1 MKITNEREIET
12 KMRKRDV
19 LDVKSRKN
27 VIMDLLLCTM
37 ATMCLTSCS
46 KRVDKGERTITETKT
61 SEVTT
66 NSNGGGDDKKIIP
79 LMFDYNN
86 GKLHELDDKYGTC
99 YEVFLRS
106 FCDGNGDGIGDING
120 LISKLDYI
128 NDGNSE
134 TDGDLG
140 ADEIWLMPIHPSP
153 SYHKYDVMDYTDI
166 DSAYGSLEDFD
177 NLIKECDKRGIKVI
191 LDMVFNHTSSK
202 HPWFKEAYEEISSLK
217 EGEKIQKDNCSK
229 YISYY
234 NITDEIKG
242 TGYKK
247 IGNSDYY
254 YECQFSDNMPDL
266 NLANDEVRKELEKV
280 MKFWLDKGVS
290 GFRLDA
296 TTYYMSGDL
305 DGNID
310 VLTWLNNYVKS
321 VKEDAYIVGEAWTN
335 EPTYSAMYKS
345 RVDSFFNF
353 EFAEKGGVISSIL
366 NGSKDAS
373 YFGEM
378 VCKFND
384 DFEGNNENFVDA
396 PFLSNH
402 DTGRVAGYFAGDEAD
417 EKIKIAWAMNM
428 LQGGRAFLYYGEELG
443 MKGSGADE
451 NKRVHMYWSDGEYA
465 GMTGDPEGSTFKMK
479 YESYEKQKDDPYSIY
494 NFMKQAIKLRNI
506 FPQIARGKNELVEE
520 LSDKNICVL
529 KKGGLESFKEFE
541 DGAKALTDEQKNEY
555 AKELYIVINTYEEE
569 TEVDISKCGFILK
582 DNKVTDEEAREWIVG
597 ILQTN
602 EEYPNMKDGKLIM
615 PAYSIAIL
623 SE

>member
-1 MKITNEREIET
+1 
-12 KMRKRDV
+12 
-19 LDVKSRKN
+19 
-27 VIMDLLLCTM
+27 
-37 ATMCLTSCS
+37 
-46 KRVDKGERTITETKT
+46 
-61 SEVTT
+61 
-66 NSNGGGDDKKIIP
+66 
-79 LMFDYNN
+79 MFDFNN

-128 NDGNSE
+128 NDGNPE
-134 TDGDLG
+134 TDEDLG

-166 DSAYGSLEDFD
+166 DNVYGSLDDFD
-177 NLIKECDKRGIKVI
+177 NLIKECDKRGIKII
-191 LDMVFNHTSSK
+191 LDMVFNHTSSQ
-202 HPWFKEAYEEISSLK
+202 HPWFKEVYKEISSLK
-217 EGEKIQKDNCSK
+217 EGEKLDKDKCSK

-234 NITDEIKG
+234 NITDDVPG
-242 TGYKK
+242 NGYKQ

-266 NLANDEVRKELEKV
+266 NLANKEVRKELEKV
-280 MKFWLDKGVS
+280 MKFWLDRGVA

-321 VKEDAYIVGEAWTN
+321 EKEDAYIVGEAWTN
-335 EPTYSAMYKS
+335 EVTYSSMYKS
-345 RVDSFFNF
+345 GVDSFFNF

-366 NGSKDAS
+366 SGNKDAS
-373 YFGEM
+373 YFGET

-384 DFEGNNENFVDA
+384 DFESNNENFVDA

-417 EKIKIAWAMNM
+417 EKIKLAWAMNM

-451 NKRVHMYWSDGEYA
+451 NKRVHMYWSDGEFE
-465 GMTGDPEGSTFKMK
+465 GMTGDPDGATFNMK
-479 YESYEKQKDDPYSIY
+479 YEPYEKQKEDPYSIY
-494 NFMKQAIKLRNI
+494 NFMKQTIKLRNI

-541 DGAKALTDEQKNEY
+541 DGANALTKEQKDEY
-555 AKELYIVINTYEEE
+555 SKDLYIVINSSEEE

-602 EEYPNMKDGKLIM
+602 EEYPNMKAGKLIM

-623 SE
+623 SK

>member
-1 MKITNEREIET
+1 MK
-12 KMRKRDV
+12 KRDV
-19 LDVKSRKN
+19 LKLKIKKN
-27 VIMDLLLCTM
+27 VIMELVLCTM
-37 ATMCLTSCS
+37 SVLCITACSGKKKENASYKKDESNKETTSKVS
-46 KRVDKGERTITETKT
+46 DD
-61 SEVTT
+61 
-66 NSNGGGDDKKIIP
+66 GDENNARPKMYDI
-79 LMFDYNN
+79 NN
-86 GKLHELDDKYGTC
+86 GEYHNLDDKYGTC

-106 FCDGNGDGIGDING
+106 FCDGNGDGIGDIKG

-134 TDGDLG
+134 TDDDLG
-140 ADEIWLMPIHPSP
+140 VDQIWLMPIHPSP
-153 SYHKYDVMDYTDI
+153 SYHKYDVVDYMNI
-166 DSAYGSLEDFD
+166 DEVYGNLDDFD
-177 NLIKECDKRGIKVI
+177 NLVNECNKREIKLI
-191 LDMVFNHTSSK
+191 LDMVFNHTSSE
-202 HPWFKEAYEEISSLK
+202 HPWFKEVYNEISALK
-217 EGEKIQKDNCSK
+217 HGEKIDKNKCSK
-229 YISYY
+229 FFSYY
-234 NITDEIKG
+234 NITDEKSG
-242 TGYKK
+242 SGYRQ
-247 IGNSDYY
+247 IGESDYY
-254 YECQFSDNMPDL
+254 YECQFSGGMPDL
-266 NLANDEVRKELEKV
+266 NLANADVRKELEKV

-345 RVDSFFNF
+345 GVDSFFNF
-353 EFAEKGGVISSIL
+353 EFADKGGVISSIL

-384 DFEGNNENFVDA
+384 DFESNNENFIDA

-443 MKGSGADE
+443 MKGSGVDE
-451 NKRVHMYWSDGEYA
+451 NKRVHMYWSDEEYA

-494 NFMKQAIKLRNI
+494 NFMKQNIKLRNI
-506 FPQIARGKNELVEE
+506 YPQIARGKNELLEE
-520 LSDKNICVL
+520 LSDKNICAL
-529 KKGGLESFKEFE
+529 KKGGLESFKTFD
-541 DGAKALTDEQKNEY
+541 DGANALTDEQKNEY
-555 AKELYIVINTYEEE
+555 AKELYIVINTSEEE

-582 DNKVTDEEAREWIVG
+582 DNKVTDEETREWIVG

-602 EEYPNMKDGKLIM
+602 EKYPDMKDGKLIM

-623 SE
+623 SK

>member
-1 MKITNEREIET
+1 MRKTKEREIEL

-19 LDVKSRKN
+19 LDVKSKKN

-46 KRVDKGERTITETKT
+46 KSVNNNGGSVTTKTETES
-61 SEVTT
+61 SESKK
-66 NSNGGGDDKKIIP
+66 NSNGGGDDKKGSP
-79 LMFDYNN
+79 VMFEFNN

-134 TDGDLG
+134 TDEDLG

-153 SYHKYDVMDYTDI
+153 SYHKYDVVDYMNI
-166 DSAYGSLEDFD
+166 DEVYGNLEDFD
-177 NLIKECDKRGIKVI
+177 NLVKECDKRGIKLI
-191 LDMVFNHTSSK
+191 LDMVFNHTSSE
-202 HPWFKEAYEEISSLK
+202 HPWFKEVYNEISALK
-217 EGEKIQKDNCSK
+217 PGEKIDKNNCSK
-229 YISYY
+229 YFSYY
-234 NITDEIKG
+234 NIVDKNPG
-242 TGYKK
+242 SGYGQ
-247 IGNSDYY
+247 IGESDYY
-254 YECQFSDNMPDL
+254 YECQFSGGMPDL
-266 NLANDEVRKELEKV
+266 NLANEKVRKELEKV
-280 MKFWLDKGVS
+280 MEFWLDKGVS

-310 VLTWLNNYVKS
+310 VLTWLNKYVKS

-335 EPTYSAMYKS
+335 ETTYSAMYKS
-345 RVDSFFNF
+345 GVDSFFNF
-353 EFAEKGGVISSIL
+353 EFADKGGVISSIL

-373 YFGEM
+373 YFGET
-378 VCKFND
+378 VCRFND
-384 DFEGNNENFVDA
+384 DFESNNSAYVDA

-443 MKGSGADE
+443 MKGSGLDE
-451 NKRVHMYWSDGEYA
+451 NKRVHMYWSDDEYE
-465 GMTGDPEGSTFKMK
+465 GMTTDPDGSTFKMK
-479 YESYEKQKDDPYSIY
+479 YASYVNQKDDSYSIY
-494 NFMKQAIKLRNI
+494 NFVKQAIKLRNI
-506 FPQIARGKNELVEE
+506 FPQIARGKNETIDSLS
-520 LSDKNICVL
+520 SDKICAM
-529 KKGGLESFKEFE
+529 KKCAIEEESGSK
-541 DGAKALTDEQKNEY
+541 D
-555 AKELYIVINTYEEE
+555 LYIIINTSAEDAEL
-569 TEVDISKCGFILK
+569 DIKASI
-582 DNKVTDEEAREWIVG
+582 DNKEGKIVG
-597 ILQTN
+597 MLQTGEN
-602 EEYPNMKDGKLIM
+602 YPEIENGKLKL
-615 PAYSIAIL
+615 PAYSVAII